1 MTDKT
6 GKYFVRLISAGTFGA
21 DASVGGA
28 AILAFIW
35 IVAIGAGLIL
45 GATQMSAQVNTAT
58 LQGISTDPAGAVV
71 PGVVIAVQN
80 ADTGVIRN
88 AVTGTGGE
96 YFLSALQPG
105 SYQVSA
111 SHAGFETVRQTTITL
126 EVGQVATLNFTLPI
140 GNVSETV
147 EVATTAS
154 TIENDDTTLGTVI
167 SQKQVVDLPLNGR
180 QFSQHIQLAPGV
192 VPIDNSQNAGKAP
205 NFGAGAASPGVNGQ
219 SNRSNLFFVDGIIDS
234 NPFFG
239 GFSFS
244 PSIDDIQEFKAQSH
258 TDQAEF
264 GQATGAIVSV
274 ITRPGTNSFHGSAF
288 EFVRN
293 TIFNTQIKNFS
304 AVSQPKL
311 PYHQN
316 QFGGSVGGPIFRDKL
331 FFFANYEGG
340 RQIQPEPSYDTVPT
354 AAERGGDFSGV
365 LPGGVSP
372 IIYDPS
378 TYNPVT
384 HTETA
389 FFGNKLPAVNAGM
402 LAYLNGIY
410 PMPNVPSAVNGVN
423 NYYATTG
430 NRTIG
435 DQGSA
440 RIDYNLGQRDI
451 LMGRYS
457 QNAATLQS
465 AASLDDI
472 FETGFSGKN
481 AGGSWLHTYSPTLVS
496 SVVVAYNSLNIP
508 QQVILPVSQDALFTA
523 AGLGA
528 GFNKNPG
535 LTPFTL
541 VPYFGLDG
549 GSYSSWWNG
558 AGPIGPMDITQVTA
572 SVSKTE
578 GHHSLKFGGS
588 FYHTSMYT
596 NWSGNQEDFSNKATW
611 NAACQF
617 AGSDPTALAAC
628 PTYNANAADLGGGG
642 DPVASMLLNLPVD
655 ATRALGNTG
664 VNLRQN
670 AITAFA
676 QDTWT
681 IKPKLTVTY
690 GLRWDYSAP
699 VTEANNRLAVYNI
712 YTHQYEVVKG
722 NTDLPAGA
730 LPANV
735 VIGPTNSITNSH
747 YTYFQPR
754 LGFAYQFAPRTT
766 LRAGVGRTF
775 DSWGL
780 PLQVA
785 QEDRGAWP
793 SGYSQNAST
802 QLLNSIGISIKP
814 DGTPYTGQN
823 PFVGNATLPASPFP
837 AGGLGFQD
845 VKWQSA
851 SSFQWN
857 LQVQQEFDRV
867 GTFTLAYVGS
877 ETEHLNISVPYNL
890 ATASTSPTKMYPD
903 QIFGGPGTDLQSG
916 GTGRYNSLQAQLS
929 RAFANGFVYNAS
941 FTWSKSLALA
951 QCGDFSTSCIQNP
964 YNLRADYGPTNLDI
978 PLLFTFNGAYE
989 LPFGKGKQYLTS
1001 GPASMILG
1009 GWQLNGIAAVR
1020 SGTVINPGNGLNTDV
1035 ANAGGGLQ
1043 RVNFVGNPNSG
1054 APHQLSEWFNA
1065 AAFQSPAGGTYGN
1078 AGLDSLRGPG
1088 FWNVDSSLFKNIALG
1103 EHATFQFRAETFNLF
1118 NHPNLANPGP
1128 SGSQGDFL
1136 LPAGN
1141 AITGT
1146 TGTNRVIQLAGKI
1159 LF

>member
-1 MTDKT
+1 MSKQ
-6 GKYFVRLISAGTFGA
+6 FGQQQDAVALKA
-21 DASVGGA
+21 DAFLPRSVF
-28 AILAFIW
+28 LALVW
-35 IVAIGAGLIL
+35 VVAIGTMMLL
-45 GATQMSAQVNTAT
+45 GPTRSFAQVNTAT
-58 LQGISTDPAGAVV
+58 LQGVSTDAAGANIPDTHVEV
-71 PGVVIAVQN
+71 RN
-80 ADTGVIRN
+80 ADTGVVRS
-88 AVTGTGGE
+88 AVTGPGGE
-96 YFLSALQPG
+96 YVLSALQPG
-105 SYQVSA
+105 DYNVSA
-111 SHAGFETVRQTTITL
+111 SHAGFETVRQAKVTL
-126 EVGQVATLNFTLPI
+126 AVGQVATLNFTLPV
-140 GNVSETV
+140 GNVSQTV
-147 EVATTAS
+147 EVATSAS
-154 TIENDDTTLGTVI
+154 TIENNDTTLGTVI

-180 QFSQHIQLAPGV
+180 QFSQLIQLAPGV
-192 VPIDNSQNAGKAP
+192 VPLDSSQNAGKAP
-205 NFGAGAASPGVNGQ
+205 NFGAGAASPGVDGQ

-264 GQATGAIVSV
+264 GQATGAVVSV
-274 ITRPGTNSFHGSAF
+274 ITRPGTDKLHGSAF

-304 AVSQPKL
+304 ATLQPKL

-316 QFGGSVGGPIFRDKL
+316 QFGGSVGGPILKDKM

-340 RQIQPEPSYDTVPT
+340 RQIQPEPSYSTVPT

-372 IIYDPS
+372 TIYDPS

-384 HTETA
+384 QTESA
-389 FFGNKLPAVNAGM
+389 FSGNKLPTVNAAM
-402 LAYLNGIY
+402 LTYLNGVY
-410 PMPNVPSAVNGVN
+410 PMPNVTSSANGIN
-423 NYYATTG
+423 NYLATTG
-430 NRTIG
+430 NKTIG
-435 DQGSA
+435 DQGSV

-451 LMGRYS
+451 FMGRYS

-465 AASLDDI
+465 PASLDDI
-472 FETGFSGKN
+472 FETGFNGKN
-481 AGGSWLHTYSPTLVS
+481 AGGSWIHTYSPTLVS
-496 SVVVAYNSLNIP
+496 SLVVAYNSLNIP
-508 QQVILPVSQDALFTA
+508 QQVLVPVSQDSLFTA

-528 GFNKNPG
+528 GWNKNPG

-549 GSYSSWWNG
+549 GSYSGWWNG

-578 GHHSLKFGGS
+578 GQHSLKFGGS
-588 FYHTSMYT
+588 FYHTAMYT
-596 NWSGNQEDFSNKATW
+596 NWSGNNQDFSNKATW

-617 AGSDPTALAAC
+617 AGSNPAALANC

-642 DPVASMLLNLPVD
+642 DPIASMLLNLPVD

-670 AITAFA
+670 AITGFA
-676 QDTWT
+676 QDTWA
-681 IKPKLTVTY
+681 IKPRLTVTY
-690 GLRWDYSAP
+690 GLRWDYNTP
-699 VTEANNRLAVYNI
+699 VTETNNRLAVYNI
-712 YTHQYEVVKG
+712 YTHQYVVAKG
-722 NTDLPAGA
+722 DTDLPSGP

-735 VIGPTNSITNSH
+735 VIGSTGSITNSH

-754 LGFAYQFAPRTT
+754 LGFAYQFTPKTT

-785 QEDRGAWP
+785 QENRGAWP

-802 QLLNSIGISIKP
+802 QLLNSAGISVKP

-823 PFVGNATLPASPFP
+823 PFIGSATLPSSPFP

-857 LQVQQEFDRV
+857 LQVQQELSHF
-867 GTFTLAYVGS
+867 GSFTLAYVGS

-890 ATASTSPTKMYPD
+890 AQPSTNPNKVYPD
-903 QIFGGPGTDLQSG
+903 QIFGGTGTDLQSG

-929 RAFANGFVYNAS
+929 RTFSNGFVYNAA

-951 QCGDFSTSCIQNP
+951 QCGDFATACIQNP
-964 YNLRADYGPTNLDI
+964 FNLRSDYGPTVLDI
-978 PLLFTFNGAYE
+978 PKIFTFNGAYE
-989 LPFGKGKQYLTS
+989 LPFGKGKQYLTT
-1001 GPASMILG
+1001 GPASKILG
-1009 GWQLNGIAAVR
+1009 GWQLNGIVAIR
-1020 SGTVINPGNGLNTDV
+1020 SGVPLNPGNGLNKDV
-1035 ANAGGGLQ
+1035 ANVGSGANE
-1043 RVNFVGNPNSG
+1043 RVNFISNPNVG
-1054 APHQLSEWFNA
+1054 APHKFSEWFNA
-1065 AAFQSPAGGTYGN
+1065 DAFQNPANGTFGD

-1088 FWNVDSSLFKNIALG
+1088 FWDADTSLFKTIPIG
-1103 EHATFQFRAETFNLF
+1103 ERASFQFRVEAFNLF

-1128 SGSQGDFL
+1128 SGTTGDL
-1136 LPAGN
+1136 LVPAGN
-1141 AITGT
+1141 EITGT
-1146 TGTNRVIQLAGKI
+1146 VGTQRVIQLAGKI